1 MPVRLRQLRARALPN
16 GSLDLAR
23 QIAFMYLAYTLYRWV
38 RGYVDD
44 PAGAAVAFENARR
57 LISIEQGLNLFV
69 EPAIQSWAQGLPLIV
84 DVSSWLYI
92 NAQTTVTMG
101 ALVYLYLAHNSS
113 FYFVRNMFAISWVL
127 ALVGYAVYPTAPP
140 RLFPEWGFFDAV
152 SNFTGVTHTDS
163 VSALFN
169 PYAAVPSMHV
179 CFALMVGLPLSRLL
193 RRRALRTFWTVY
205 PLLVV
210 FVIVTTANH
219 FIADAV
225 LGALTALIAFA
236 GATGLGRLRPT
247 AWSWRQQAVDPAP
260 ILEPLAEPIAA
271 ATA

>member
-1 MPVRLRQLRARALPN
+1 MPIRLQKFYARALPN
-16 GSLDLAR
+16 GPLDLAR
-23 QIAFMYLAYTLYRWV
+23 QIAFMFAAYTLYRWV

-57 LISIEQGLNLFV
+57 LIGIEQGLHLFV
-69 EPAIQSWAQGLPLIV
+69 EPSVQAWARGTPALI
-84 DVSSWLYI
+84 DASSWLYI

-101 ALVYLYLAHNSS
+101 ALVYIYLAHNSS
-113 FYFVRNMFAISWVL
+113 FYFVRNMFAVSWIL
-127 ALVGYAVYPTAPP
+127 ALIGYAIYPTAPP

-152 SNFTGVTHTDS
+152 SNFTGVTSTDS

-179 CFALMVGLPLSRLL
+179 CFSLMVGMPLSRLCKH
-193 RRRALRTFWTVY
+193 RAVRVFWTIY

-219 FIADAV
+219 FLSDAF
-225 LGALTALIAFA
+225 LGALTALAAFFA
-236 GATGLGRLRPT
+236 ARFLGQVRPA
-247 AWSWRQQAVDPAP
+247 AWSWRQAGPEAPEHALGPIPAVASP
-260 ILEPLAEPIAA
+260 
-271 ATA
+271 

>member
-1 MPVRLRQLRARALPN
+1 MRVRLRQLSTRAFPN
-16 GSLDLAR
+16 GPLDLAR
-23 QIAFMYLAYTLYRWV
+23 QIAFMWLAYTLYRWV

-44 PAGAAVAFENARR
+44 PAGAAIAFENARR
-57 LISIEQGLNLFV
+57 LISIEQGMHLFI
-69 EPAIQSWAQGLPLIV
+69 EPAVQSWAEGVPAII
-84 DVSSWLYI
+84 DASSWLYI

-101 ALVYLYLAHNSS
+101 ALIYIYLARTSS

-127 ALVGYAVYPTAPP
+127 ALIGYTVYPTAPP

-152 SNFTGVTHTDS
+152 STFTGVSHTDS

-193 RRRALRTFWTVY
+193 EHRALRLFWTVY

-219 FIADAV
+219 FLADAL
-225 LGALTALIAFA
+225 LGALTALAAFA
-236 GATGLGRLRPT
+236 GATGLGRLRPAT
-247 AWSWRQQAVDPAP
+247 WSWGQQAADPAAVP
-260 ILEPLAEPIAA
+260 EPAEDAAPAALA
-271 ATA
+271 